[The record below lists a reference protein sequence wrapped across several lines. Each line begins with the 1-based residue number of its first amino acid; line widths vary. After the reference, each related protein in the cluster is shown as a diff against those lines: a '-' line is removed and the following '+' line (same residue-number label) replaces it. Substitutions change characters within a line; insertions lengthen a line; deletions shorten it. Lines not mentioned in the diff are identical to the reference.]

1 MALAESIE
9 EDDEAVEVE
18 GIQFIYNSGVSFY
31 MEDLTISYEKSWAG
45 EGFQVYRDGYSSC

>member
-9 EDDEAVEVE
+9 EHDETVKVD
-18 GIQFIYNSGVSFY
+18 GIQFIYNTGVSPY

-45 EGFQVYRDGYSSC
+45 EGFQVYRDGFSGC